1 MYACPAFPV
10 PFIPIK
16 WCFGQPA
23 FFIQY
28 FMTFLKRMLRA
39 QYLWRVGSQLFSN
52 SSVFT
57 CGFFKTRS
65 LIIEPLLWLPLYDPR
80 SALARKLSWPSLF
93 GDWLGGT
100 VSPNHRGRGWC
111 SPIDLHSW
119 PFGQCSCSCSTPL
132 PLPVHSQI
140 FFLRSLRGRRSKG
153 KGKVTPF
160 PKTPFPFPFK
170 RLPRRLFPTVL

>member
-1 MYACPAFPV
+1 MHNTSEE
-10 PFIPIK
+10 
-16 WCFGQPA
+16 W
-23 FFIQY
+23 
-28 FMTFLKRMLRA
+28 
-39 QYLWRVGSQLFSN
+39 GSPLFSN

-65 LIIEPLLWLPLYDPR
+65 LIIEHLLWLPLYDRR

-100 VSPNHRGRGWC
+100 VSPNHRGRGWW

-119 PFGQCSCSCSTPL
+119 PFGQCCRSCSTPL
-132 PLPVHSQI
+132 PLPVHSHI

-153 KGKVTPF
+153 KSKVTPF

>member
-1 MYACPAFPV
+1 MHNTSDE
-10 PFIPIK
+10 
-16 WCFGQPA
+16 W
-23 FFIQY
+23 
-28 FMTFLKRMLRA
+28 
-39 QYLWRVGSQLFSN
+39 GSPLFSN

-65 LIIEPLLWLPLYDPR
+65 LIIEHLLWLPLYDPR

-100 VSPNHRGRGWC
+100 VSPNHRGGGDGARLICTHGPSANAATLAQHL
-111 SPIDLHSW
+111 SPS
-119 PFGQCSCSCSTPL
+119 PST
-132 PLPVHSQI
+132 HRF

-160 PKTPFPFPFK
+160 PKTPFPLPFK